1 MTANMAAKSHYI
13 NILIN
18 NVEGVAKNSVKAEM
32 SWMEVGTVFINT
44 LKFINYTS
52 TATLWQNTVL

>member
-1 MTANMAAKSHYI
+1 MIVNMAAKSHYI
-13 NILIN
+13 NNRIN
-18 NVEGVAKNSVKAEM
+18 NVEGVAKNSMKAEM
-32 SWMEVGTVFINT
+32 SWVEVGTLFSNT